1 MRVITRQRNTSNANS
16 PFQSKGEKGPRKGL
30 SSKKVNDYLRFS
42 VFLVLIGVAY
52 IWNSYEAER
61 KVKQMEDYRKEV
73 KRLKAEYLLRQS
85 TLSAGIRFS
94 EIRDQIDTLGL
105 RPLREPAF
113 KLVKGLEVPIEELHR
128 PDPEELRLMP
138 EGDSLEQTDL
148 AIYQKQGKTGP

>member
-1 MRVITRQRNTSNANS
+1 MITRQRNTSNANS
-16 PFQSKGEKGPRKGL
+16 PLEPKGKGPQGPRKGL

-61 KVKQMEDYRKEV
+61 KMKQMEAQRKEV

-113 KLVKGLEVPIEELHR
+113 KLVKGLEVPLEELNR
-128 PDPEELRLMP
+128 SNPGEFRMMPEE
-138 EGDSLEQTDL
+138 DSLEKTEL
-148 AIYQKQGKTGP
+148 AIYQEEGKPDP